1 MVLIHA
7 KMGLL
12 GHRQEWDNSREGW
25 SCSVWAV
32 SALGVLMVNTC
43 SHKLHH
49 LCNTSR
55 DAGRIQLENDNFML
69 SFKKKK
75 KPFLFKEACSI
86 MEEGRSQKRDAVK
99 IRQKEDMLKWLGI
112 RPIILG

>member
-12 GHRQEWDNSREGW
+12 GHGQEWDNSREGW

-43 SHKLHH
+43 SHKLQH
-49 LCNTSR
+49 LCNTLR
-55 DAGRIQLENDNFML
+55 DAGRIQLENDNFRCLYVFVM
-69 SFKKKK
+69 SARVSATIKVTGD
-75 KPFLFKEACSI
+75 P
-86 MEEGRSQKRDAVK
+86 AVVAF
-99 IRQKEDMLKWLGI
+99 GS
-112 RPIILG
+112 